1 MGQNWWI
8 TTRLIEIKKKKLSY
22 LFQGENVGIG
32 WGIGSPMVKLQFN

>member
-1 MGQNWWI
+1 MGQKLTNYNETNWN
-8 TTRLIEIKKKKLSY
+8 KKNLSY